1 MNNVIRDVVF
11 RTNGELY
18 IGVVGSVRTGKSSFI
33 RKFIETKVSPYIDDE
48 NLKNKL
54 IDDLPQSSDGKTIMT
69 VEPKFVPSN
78 PININV
84 GEDLN
89 LNIRLVDCVGY
100 VISSAKG
107 YLLEDGSP
115 RLVKTPWK
123 EEEIPFQEAA
133 NLGTK
138 KVIENHSHIGIVLTS
153 DGSFGEFTRD
163 EYELVEEKIVNE
175 MKDLQKPFVIVL
187 NTKDPLSDN
196 SKELAIYIKN
206 KYDVETVA
214 INALTMTDED
224 INEILRKAL
233 SEFDISKLELN
244 VPVWLSNLDS
254 SIKIKKEYN
263 ELLDVVTTNYRKF
276 KQVEMMVDYISTSR
290 LFAKVNITNLDAGS
304 GFVSCELQTKDE
316 LFDEVLEE
324 LLGDIIDDKAR
335 FIEFIQTSINA
346 QKIYN
351 HYKDAI
357 EEAQQT
363 GYGISVPLVEEMELD
378 VPQILKQ
385 GNRYGIKINAK
396 APSLHIIKVDVTS
409 SFEPIIGTE
418 DQARILLDELENEE
432 ESSIWDT
439 QVFGRKL
446 SDVVNDGIRSKLL
459 QLKDQDKQKFKES
472 LEKVINSGR
481 GGMITILL

>member
-100 VISSAKG
+100 VIPSAKG